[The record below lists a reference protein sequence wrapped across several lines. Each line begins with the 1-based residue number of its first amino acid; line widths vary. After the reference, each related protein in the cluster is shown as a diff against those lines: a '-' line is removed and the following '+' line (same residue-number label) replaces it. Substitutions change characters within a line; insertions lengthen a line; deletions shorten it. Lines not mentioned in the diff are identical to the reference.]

1 MLKLRWRLFLLVGAL
16 VLYCGARGF
25 GGEGGV
31 PHLVSKELLT
41 HGKMESVWEVKVPIK
56 GTESLKQL
64 VILDNRIYAISDKNY
79 MVSLNRQTGSV
90 IFGREIAPEGFPM
103 LGLGHYE
110 DELFSII
117 GNGIIEINPDTGAE
131 IRSERLAVRAT
142 CPVARNGSY
151 FYIAG
156 IDKRVH
162 CLRSEDKVQLF
173 EAAAEND
180 SVITSIVAEDSFVI
194 FSTEGG
200 NLIRISPDEARLRW
214 EFEASGGIVGPII
227 KDGESLFIAS
237 EDTNVYKVNINRG
250 KLDWKYQANAVL
262 DEAPRVTENVVYQ
275 YAHQRGLTAID
286 RESGEGMWELVEG
299 VDLLAEWGGKAYVI
313 TKEPKLIVMDN
324 KAGKQLYSV
333 NLESISKY
341 VSNVVDSKIYVG
353 DDSGRIACIK
363 PVE

>member
-1 MLKLRWRLFLLVGAL
+1 MFKLRWRLFLLVGVL

-25 GGEGGV
+25 SGEGGV
-31 PHLVSKELLT
+31 ARLVTKELLT
-41 HGKMESVWEVKVPIK
+41 YGKMESVWEVKVPIK

-64 VILDNRIYAISDKNY
+64 VILNNRIYAISNLNY
-79 MVSLNRQTGSV
+79 VVSLNRQTGSV
-90 IFGREIAPEGFPM
+90 IFSREIAPAGFPM
-103 LGLGHYE
+103 LGLEHYE

-117 GNGIIEINPDTGAE
+117 GNEIIEINQDSGAE

-142 CPVARNGSY
+142 CPSVRNGSY
-151 FYIAG
+151 FYVAG
-156 IDKRVH
+156 VDKRVH
-162 CLRSEDKVQLF
+162 CLRSEDKVHLF

-194 FSTEGG
+194 FSTKGG
-200 NLIRISPDEARLRW
+200 NLIRISPDEPRLRW
-214 EFEASGGIVGPII
+214 EFEASGGIVGPIV
-227 KDGESLFIAS
+227 KDGGSLFIAS
-237 EDTNVYKVNINRG
+237 EDTNVYKVNITRG

-275 YAHQRGLTAID
+275 YAQQRGLAAID
-286 RESGEGMWELVEG
+286 RESGQGIWELVEG